1 MSVKDDKMNP
11 LKAKIKKLADQ
22 NPEKF
27 YPVSVIKELGYE
39 RHQCKKCGTF
49 FWSQE
54 VSDVCGEPEC
64 SGGYKFVGNPV
75 GKEMDFIQGWS
86 WFRDHMA
93 KRGYTPIKR
102 YPLAAR
108 WRDDTDFVQASIYDF
123 QPHVVT
129 GEADPPANPL
139 VVPQYCARFNEIEN
153 IGITG
158 RHKTGFVMIGQHAFK
173 SLSEFEQ
180 EKYFKDYHDWFTL
193 TAGIPKEEL
202 KIHESQWAGGGNA
215 GTSMEFFAKGLELG
229 NQVYM
234 TYEVKGE
241 DELVPLSLKVLDMGM
256 GQARTPWL
264 TQGSSNIFEVSYPD
278 VCQKLYQKTGVRPTG
293 LYEKFIP
300 YGSILDVDSDVELEK
315 AWQEIANKLGE
326 DVKTLKGEVL
336 PVAAMFSIADH
347 TQTLLVALNDGVLPS
362 NAGGGYN
369 LRVILRRALGFIHRY
384 GWNLNL
390 PEVCY
395 WHAEYLKPQYP
406 ELMENLEEVAE
417 ILEHEEKKYKAS
429 REKASR
435 KVETLLKIKGDF
447 SFNDLR
453 KLYESDG
460 ITPEMLKEA
469 AERQNKG
476 IRIPD
481 DFYLKLEEVR
491 EKEKKE
497 ETKQRSHYPV
507 EGIPP
512 TEKLFYEPI
521 KEFDARVLKTFE
533 QDGRHFVVLDKT
545 AFYAVGGGQDCDH
558 GTLNNIRVFHV
569 LKQGEVIIHETE
581 KPVASETVHG
591 IVDWKRRMQ
600 LTKNHTATHII
611 NGAARQ
617 LLGSHVWQA
626 GAEKTVEKA
635 RLDITH
641 YEQLSEEQVQKIQE
655 IANQVVNESR
665 PVIKTWMPRTKAEQA
680 YGFRLYQGGAV
691 PGKTIRV
698 VEVKD
703 FDVEAC
709 AGTHLDNTKEAEEI
723 LILRTKKI
731 QDGIVRIEFVA
742 GHEVVEKEKQKK
754 RKEKEK
760 RKDALLKRAVKLT
773 NEIFK
778 LGGKLPEENLRKLQ
792 AEEILEKIKELE
804 KQLVRLKEEKTLKTE
819 YDYPVVQVN
828 EPDMKVLE
836 KIGGKLLQKFGY
848 GVVIGPGVVFGVKTP
863 ESQARVEEAV
873 KKAAEV
879 MDGKAGGKGNEWK
892 GGGPEKEKFK
902 EAAEIVKR
910 FIMPENN

>member
-1 MSVKDDKMNP
+1 MNP
-11 LKAKIKKLADQ
+11 VKQKLKRMADQ

-27 YPVSVIKELGYE
+27 YPVSVLKELGYE
-39 RHQCKKCGTF
+39 RHQCKNCGTF

-54 VSDVCGEPEC
+54 PSDVCGEPEC

-75 GKEMDFIQGWS
+75 GKRMTFIQGWS

-173 SLSEFEQ
+173 SPAEFEQ
-180 EKYFKDYHDWFTL
+180 EKYFRDYHDWFTV

-202 KIHESQWAGGGNA
+202 RIHESQWAGGGNA
-215 GTSMEFFAKGLELG
+215 GTSMEFFARGLELG

-234 TYEVKGE
+234 TYEVREE

-264 TQGSSNIFEVSYPD
+264 TQGASNIFEVSYPD
-278 VCQKLYQKTGVRPTG
+278 VCQKIYQKTGVRPTS
-293 LYEKFIP
+293 LYERFIP
-300 YGSILDVDSDVELEK
+300 YGSVLDVDSDVELEK
-315 AWQEIANKLGE
+315 AWQEIASKLGE
-326 DVKTLKGEVL
+326 DVKTLKEEVL
-336 PVAAMFSIADH
+336 PVAAVFSVADH
-347 TQTLLVALNDGVLPS
+347 AQTLLVALNDGVLPS

-369 LRVILRRALGFIHRY
+369 LRVILRRALGFIYRY

-406 ELMENLEEVAE
+406 ELTENLSEVAE

-429 REKASR
+429 REKARR
-435 KVETLLKIKGDF
+435 KVEALLRVKEEF
-447 SFNDLR
+447 SFEDLR
-453 KLYESDG
+453 RLYESDG
-460 ITPEMLKEA
+460 ITPEMVREA
-469 AERQNKG
+469 AERQGKRVN
-476 IRIPD
+476 IPD
-481 DFYLKLEEVR
+481 DFYLRLEEVR
-491 EKEKKE
+491 EKEKREEARQKE
-497 ETKQRSHYPV
+497 YYPV
-507 EGIPP
+507 EGLPP
-512 TEKLFYEPI
+512 TEKLFYEPV

-533 QDGRHFVVLDKT
+533 QEGRHFVVLDRT

-558 GTLNNIRVFHV
+558 GTLNGIRVLHV

-581 KPVASETVHG
+581 KPITSETVHG
-591 IVDWKRRMQ
+591 VIDWERRMQ

-617 LLGSHVWQA
+617 LLGNHVWQA

-641 YEQLSEEQVQKIQE
+641 YEQLSEEQVKRIQE
-655 IANQVVNESR
+655 IANQIVREGR
-665 PVIKTWMPRTKAEQA
+665 PVIKTWMPRTQAEQK

-691 PGKTIRV
+691 PGKMIRV
-698 VEVKD
+698 VEIKD

-709 AGTHLDNTKEAEEI
+709 AGTHLDNTREAEEI
-723 LILRTKKI
+723 LILRTNKI

-742 GHEVVEKEKQKK
+742 GRAAVE
-754 RKEKEK
+754 REK
-760 RKDALLKRAVKLT
+760 RRMKEEEERRKDSLLRRAVKLT
-773 NEIFK
+773 NEILK
-778 LGGKLPEENLRKLQ
+778 LGGRLPEENLR
-792 AEEILEKIKELE
+792 ELEPEQIARKVRELE
-804 KQLVRLKEEKTLKTE
+804 KQLERLKERKTVKEE
-819 YDYPVVQVN
+819 YESPLVRVD
-828 EPDMKVLE
+828 EPDMKILE
-836 KIGGKLLQKFGY
+836 KIGRKLLEKFGY
-848 GVVIGPGVVFGVKTP
+848 GVVIGPGMVFGTKRP
-863 ESQARVEEAV
+863 DSPAEVEEAV

-879 MDGKAGGKGNEWK
+879 MGGKAGGKHNEWK
-892 GGGPEKEKFK
+892 GGGPAKHKTK
-902 EAAEIVKR
+902 EAFEAAKQVLEC
-910 FIMPENN
+910 